1 MNGEWVVRRRRVRRG
16 RTVCRLPARL
26 VHETPFETA
35 RETCTTTTSKTRVF
49 DSLDD
54 PGVALSEDI
63 LCPVRISARLES
75 VYGGLVSKGDVN

>member
-1 MNGEWVVRRRRVRRG
+1 MVNALLGGGGGGGDGPFVV
-16 RTVCRLPARL
+16 LPTGL

-54 PGVALSEDI
+54 PRVALSEDI
-63 LCPVRISARLES
+63 LCPVPISARLES
-75 VYGGLVSKGDVN
+75 VCVGGL